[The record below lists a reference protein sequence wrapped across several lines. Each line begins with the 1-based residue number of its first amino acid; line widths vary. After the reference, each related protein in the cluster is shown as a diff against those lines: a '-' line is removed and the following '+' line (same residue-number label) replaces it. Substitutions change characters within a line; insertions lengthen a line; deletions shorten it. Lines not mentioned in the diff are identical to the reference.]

1 MGPQRAKAVVRWLLE
16 GVKRDEFV
24 MYWKRFWKEHIKA
37 ELEITSDCANQ
48 PECALKTLTMS
59 CEPAEYFK
67 LFHGGADRGPLN
79 ASGSCSQYWHFALCY
94 WWILC
99 HEQCSVGI
107 GLGLCYFLR
116 FSCENISLLVQQQ
129 SVPLQLQ
136 SKELARS
143 LSRFSCCGPSEM
155 PALLF
160 ASIWAG
166 QCSHGHV
173 TPGFPA
179 WKNKKILDVFLIA
192 FPF

>member
-24 MYWKRFWKEHIKA
+24 MHWKRFWKEHIKA

-67 LFHGGADRGPLN
+67 LFHGGADRSFKCLWEL
-79 ASGSCSQYWHFALCY
+79 YWHFASCY
-94 WWILC
+94 WRILC
-99 HEQCSVGI
+99 HEQCSVDI
-107 GLGLCYFLR
+107 GLGLCCFLC
-116 FSCENISLLVQQQ
+116 FSCENISLLVQQR

-160 ASIWAG
+160 AGI
-166 QCSHGHV
+166 
-173 TPGFPA
+173 
-179 WKNKKILDVFLIA
+179 
-192 FPF
+192 